1 LIDAGG
7 TDLIGID
14 VTAPAGENGQ
24 EGSGAMD
31 AERKYPDNVA
41 PLRIADARS
50 SLRHVF
56 IRDYVLDC
64 SIGVHA
70 HEKHSPQRVR
80 INLDLAVLEGERQIN
95 DDIRNVICYED
106 MAEGIKS
113 IIAEGHVNLVE
124 TLADRIAEM
133 ALADVRVRTAR
144 VRVEKLDI
152 LENAASVGVEIERN
166 NQV

>member
-1 LIDAGG
+1 M
-7 TDLIGID
+7 
-14 VTAPAGENGQ
+14 E
-24 EGSGAMD
+24 
-31 AERKYPDNVA
+31 AERKYPNNVA

-50 SLRHVF
+50 ALRHVF
-56 IRDYVLDC
+56 IHDYVLNC
-64 SIGVHA
+64 SIGIHA
-70 HEKHSPQRVR
+70 HEKTAPQRVR
-80 INLDLAVLEGERQIN
+80 INLDIAVLEGEHQVN

-106 MAEGIKS
+106 MAEGIQS
-113 IIAEGHVNLVE
+113 IIADGHINLVE

-133 ALADVRVRTAR
+133 ALADIRVRTAR